1 MGMKQDHKWWLV
13 STGAALLASNL
24 TKSVMERSYL
34 AFTGRRPP
42 QNPASPRV
50 TWRAAFGWA
59 MAAGVLVALAEVS
72 AERGA
77 AAGWRRAT
85 GKYPRS
91 LWRKKA

>member
-1 MGMKQDHKWWLV
+1 MKQDYKWWLV

-24 TKSVMERSYL
+24 MKSTMERSYL
-34 AFTGRRPP
+34 HVTGRRPP

-50 TWRAAFGWA
+50 AWRSAFGWA
-59 MAAGVLVALAEVS
+59 MAAGVLMGLTEML

-77 AAGWRRAT
+77 AAGWRKVT

-91 LWRKKA
+91 LLRKKT

>member
-1 MGMKQDHKWWLV
+1 MKQDHKWWLV

-24 TKSVMERSYL
+24 AKSLMEHGYK
-34 AFTGRRPP
+34 AATGRRPP

-50 TWRAAFGWA
+50 AWRSAFGWA
-59 MAAGVLVALAEVS
+59 LVAGVLVSMSELL

-77 AAGWRRAT
+77 AAGWRKVT

-91 LWRKKA
+91 LWRKKT

>member
-1 MGMKQDHKWWLV
+1 MKQDHKWWLV

-24 TKSVMERSYL
+24 MKSAMERSYL
-34 AFTGRRPP
+34 GMTGRRPP

-50 TWRAAFGWA
+50 AWREALGWA
-59 MAAGVLVALAEVS
+59 VAAGVLVSVIELL

-77 AAGWRRAT
+77 AAGWRRVT

-91 LWRKKA
+91 LRRRKT

>member
-1 MGMKQDHKWWLV
+1 MKQDHKWWLV

-24 TKSVMERSYL
+24 MKSAIERSYL
-34 AFTGRRPP
+34 GVTGRRPP

-50 TWRAAFGWA
+50 AWRAAFGWA
-59 MAAGVLVALAEVS
+59 MAAGVLVSLSEML

-77 AAGWRRAT
+77 AAGWKHVT

-91 LWRKKA
+91 LLRKKT

>member
-1 MGMKQDHKWWLV
+1 MKQDHKWWLV

-24 TKSVMERSYL
+24 MKSVLERGYL
-34 AFTGRRPP
+34 GLTGRRPP

-50 TWRAAFGWA
+50 AWREAFGWA
-59 MAAGVLVALAEVS
+59 LAAGVLVSVTEML

-77 AAGWRRAT
+77 AAGWRRVT

-91 LWRKKA
+91 LVRRKT